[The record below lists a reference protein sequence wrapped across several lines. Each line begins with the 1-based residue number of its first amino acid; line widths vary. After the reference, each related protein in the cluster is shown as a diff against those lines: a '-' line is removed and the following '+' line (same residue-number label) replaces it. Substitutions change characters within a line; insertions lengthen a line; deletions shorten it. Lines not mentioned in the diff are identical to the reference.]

1 MNPLFEHN
9 SSMNKNNNI
18 PIQQIGFTI
27 SFENIIPEDDS
38 VRLLYNVAEGLDYTE
53 SYKTYSNFNNNLEI
67 ARRFENNYS
76 L

>member
-1 MNPLFEHN
+1 
-9 SSMNKNNNI
+9 MNKNNNI
-18 PIQQIGFTI
+18 PIHQIGFTI

-67 ARRFENNYS
+67 ARRFDNNYS
-76 L
+76 LKI